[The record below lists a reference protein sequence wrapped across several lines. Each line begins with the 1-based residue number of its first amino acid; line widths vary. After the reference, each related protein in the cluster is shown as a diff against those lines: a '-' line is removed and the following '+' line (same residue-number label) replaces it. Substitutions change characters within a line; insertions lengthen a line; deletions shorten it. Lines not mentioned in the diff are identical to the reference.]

1 MSNCAEQRMNGTR
14 VGSAFGANRAS
25 HANDAIDVIVRR
37 ENDDE
42 EGRDWARRPG
52 RAAVRVVGVTMR

>member
-1 MSNCAEQRMNGTR
+1 MNGTR
-14 VGSAFGANRAS
+14 VGSAFGVNRAS

>member
-1 MSNCAEQRMNGTR
+1 MTGTR
-14 VGSAFGANRAS
+14 VGSAFDANRENRAS

-42 EGRDWARRPG
+42 KGGD
-52 RAAVRVVGVTMR
+52 

>member
-1 MSNCAEQRMNGTR
+1 MTGTR
-14 VGSAFGANRAS
+14 VGSAFDANRAS

-42 EGRDWARRPG
+42 EGRDWARRPR
-52 RAAVRVVGVTMR
+52 RAAARVAGVTMR